1 MKKIH
6 FTLIFGMLIFS
17 TVFSNAQSDEDS
29 TGLPGDNFS
38 LQGALE
44 LFKKAGSP
52 EEFEKLLNVPN
63 NDVNNLDLNGDG
75 EVDYIKV
82 IDKKDGD
89 VHAFVLQVPV
99 SETEN
104 QDIAVIELEK
114 TGDSNAV
121 LQIVG
126 DEDIYGDET
135 IVEPSE
141 ENSTSFIDNAQFG
154 APHGPNVLYENDL
167 PNGIVVNVWMWPS
180 VRFIY
185 APSYAIWTSPWS
197 WRVRPV
203 WWHTWRPLYW
213 HAFYPRRIVY
223 NHRYTVVATHR
234 VIVARRMYTPVRS
247 TSVIVRTRNQKSVT
261 RYRTSHRTNVIE
273 RRGRNRS
280 VREARRGARAGRR
293 RF

>member
-1 MKKIH
+1 MKKIA
-6 FTLIFGMLIFS
+6 FTLIFGLFFLSALSIQ
-17 TVFSNAQSDEDS
+17 AQDIPDS

-52 EEFEKLLNVPN
+52 EEFEKLLNAEN
-63 NDVNNLDLNGDG
+63 NGVNNLDLNDDG
-75 EVDYIKV
+75 EVDYVKV

-99 SETEN
+99 SETES

-121 LQIVG
+121 LQIAG

-141 ENSTSFIDNAQFG
+141 ENSTSFIDYAQFG
-154 APHGPNVLYENDL
+154 APHGPNILDENDWK
-167 PNGIVVNVWMWPS
+167 NGIGVNVWLWPS

-185 APSYAIWTSPWS
+185 APSYVVWVSPWS
-197 WRVRPV
+197 WRVRPL

-213 HAFYPRRIVY
+213 HAFYPRRVMYNPRYAIVP
-223 NHRYTVVATHR
+223 AHR
-234 VIVARRMYTPVRS
+234 VIVARRIYAPVRT
-247 TSVIVRTRNQKSVT
+247 TSVIVRTRNQTSVT
-261 RYRTSHRTNVIE
+261 RYRTTHRTNVVE

-280 VREARRGARAGRR
+280 VRQARHGGRANRR